1 MLCLSM
7 MCVVD
12 EGGGGKGGAAMTTG
26 LGTMAGESHPGDPGG
41 QGSQGATPSAVEA
54 FRLYETMVL
63 IRRTEERLRD
73 DSAAGKLPG
82 AVHLYIGEEA
92 IAAGVCAHLQATD
105 YATSTHRG
113 HGHFLAKGGD
123 VRTMMA
129 EIWAKREGICQG
141 MGGSM
146 HVADLSKGILGANGI
161 VGAGLSIATGAAF
174 GAKLEGEGR
183 VSVCFFG
190 DGASNQGALME
201 TLNLAALWQLPLVF
215 VCENNGFSEFT
226 PAAQVTAGRISDRA
240 RAFAVPVAEVDG
252 NDVTEVW
259 RAAGEAVKRAREG
272 GGPSFIE
279 ARTYRI
285 QGHFEAE
292 SFVLSGGRYREDAEI
307 ERWRQADPITRFRAR
322 LIETSTATAADL
334 NRIDDGIGD
343 RVADAVAYAEAGQ
356 PADPA
361 LALTLM
367 FAPETSG
374 PQAGEPSKEA

>member
-1 MLCLSM
+1 
-7 MCVVD
+7 
-12 EGGGGKGGAAMTTG
+12 MTTG
-26 LGTMAGESHPGDPGG
+26 LGETQAASHPGGGNPGG
-41 QGSQGATPSAVEA
+41 GPTQAEA
-54 FRLYETMVL
+54 LRLYESMVL
-63 IRRTEERLRD
+63 IRRVEERLRD

-92 IAAGVCAHLQATD
+92 VAAGVCAHLSARD

-123 VRTMMA
+123 VRAMMA

-146 HVADLSKGILGANGI
+146 HVADLAQGILGANGI
-161 VGAGLSIATGAAF
+161 VGAGLAIATGAAF
-174 GAKLEGEGR
+174 GAKLDGDGK

-190 DGASNQGALME
+190 DGASNQGSLME
-201 TLNLAALWQLPLVF
+201 TLNVAALWRLPLVF

-226 PAAQVTAGRISDRA
+226 PAAQVTAGRIADRA
-240 RAFAVPVAEVDG
+240 RAFSVPVAEVDG
-252 NDVTEVW
+252 NDATAVW
-259 RAAGEAVKRAREG
+259 QAAGEAVGRARE

-292 SFVLSGGRYREDAEI
+292 SFVLGSGRYRESEEI
-307 ERWRQADPITRFRAR
+307 EAWRQKDPITLFRAR
-322 LIETSTATAADL
+322 LTESGAATAADL
-334 NRIDDGIGD
+334 DALEAGVLD

-356 PADPA
+356 PADPE
-361 LALTLM
+361 LAETLM
-367 FAPETSG
+367 FAPEPAPES
-374 PQAGEPSKEA
+374 EA

>member
-1 MLCLSM
+1 
-7 MCVVD
+7 
-12 EGGGGKGGAAMTTG
+12 MTTT
-26 LGTMAGESHPGDPGG
+26 GTDEMKGSHPAAEPTAA
-41 QGSQGATPSAVEA
+41 QAL
-54 FRLYETMVL
+54 RLYESMVL
-63 IRRTEERLRD
+63 IRRVEERLRD

-92 IAAGVCAHLQATD
+92 IAAGVCAHLTARD

-123 VRTMMA
+123 VRPMMA

-146 HVADLSKGILGANGI
+146 HVADISKGILGANGI

-174 GAKLEGEGR
+174 GAQLDGDGK

-190 DGASNQGALME
+190 DGASNQGAFME
-201 TLNLAALWQLPLVF
+201 CLNVSTLWRLPVVF

-226 PAAQVTAGRISDRA
+226 PAAEVTAGRIADRA
-240 RAFAVPVAEVDG
+240 RAFSMPAAEVDG
-252 NDVTEVW
+252 NDVTDVW
-259 RAAGEAVKRAREG
+259 RAAGEAIGRAREG

-292 SFVLSGGRYREDAEI
+292 SFVLGTGRYRDPDEI
-307 ERWRQADPITRFRAR
+307 EAWRQRDPIAKFRSA
-322 LIETSTATAADL
+322 LTSSGTATAADL
-334 NRIDDGIGD
+334 DRIEAAVLE

-356 PADPA
+356 PADPE
-361 LALTLM
+361 LAETLM
-367 FAPETSG
+367 FAPES
-374 PQAGEPSKEA
+374 EA

>member
-1 MLCLSM
+1 MTEE
-7 MCVVD
+7 
-12 EGGGGKGGAAMTTG
+12 EGGMTIAPKQA
-26 LGTMAGESHPGDPGG
+26 LE
-41 QGSQGATPSAVEA
+41 
-54 FRLYETMVL
+54 LYESMVL
-63 IRRTEERLRD
+63 IRRVEERLRD

-92 IAAGVCAHLQATD
+92 VAAGVCAYLTARD

-123 VRTMMA
+123 VRAMMA
-129 EIWAKREGICQG
+129 EIWGKREGICRG

-146 HVADLSKGILGANGI
+146 HVADTTKGILGANGI

-174 GAKLEGEGR
+174 GAKLDADGK

-201 TLNLAALWQLPLVF
+201 CLNISTLWQLPVIF

-226 PAAQVTAGRISDRA
+226 PASQVTAGRIADRA
-240 RAFAVPVAEVDG
+240 RAFAMPAAEVDG
-252 NDVTEVW
+252 NDVTDVW
-259 RAAGEAVKRAREG
+259 RAAGEAVRRAREG

-292 SFVLSGGRYREDAEI
+292 AFVLGAGRYRTEEEIDA
-307 ERWRQADPITRFRAR
+307 WRGNDPIARYRAR
-322 LIETSTATAADL
+322 LVEDGTAEAADL
-334 NRIDDGIGD
+334 DTIEADVLE
-343 RVADAVAYAEAGQ
+343 RVRDAVAYAEAGE
-356 PADPA
+356 PADPE
-361 LALTLM
+361 LAQTLM
-367 FAPETSG
+367 FAPE
-374 PQAGEPSKEA
+374 EI

>member
-1 MLCLSM
+1 
-7 MCVVD
+7 
-12 EGGGGKGGAAMTTG
+12 MTTT
-26 LGTMAGESHPGDPGG
+26 GTDEMKGSHPAAEPTAA
-41 QGSQGATPSAVEA
+41 QAL
-54 FRLYETMVL
+54 RLYESMVL
-63 IRRTEERLRD
+63 IRRVEERLRD

-92 IAAGVCAHLQATD
+92 IAAGVCAHLTARD

-123 VRTMMA
+123 VRAMMA

-146 HVADLSKGILGANGI
+146 HVADISKGILGANGI

-174 GAKLEGEGR
+174 GAQLDGDGK

-201 TLNLAALWQLPLVF
+201 CLNVSTLWRLPVVF

-226 PAAQVTAGRISDRA
+226 PGAEVTAGRIADRA
-240 RAFAVPVAEVDG
+240 RAFSMPTAEVDG
-252 NDVTEVW
+252 NDVTDVW
-259 RAAGEAVKRAREG
+259 RAAGEAIGRAREG

-292 SFVLSGGRYREDAEI
+292 SFVLGTGRYREPEEI
-307 ERWRQADPITRFRAR
+307 EAWRQRDPIARFRSV
-322 LIETSTATAADL
+322 LTSSGTASAADL
-334 NRIDDGIGD
+334 DRIEAAVLD

-356 PADPA
+356 PADPE
-361 LALTLM
+361 LAETLM
-367 FAPETSG
+367 FAPEET
-374 PQAGEPSKEA
+374 